1 MEEISLEVNFFG
13 EAAQDFG
20 GPRKEY
26 FSAFM
31 QEFKQRMLTT
41 NNGTII
47 LKREEEA
54 MARHHFYYAGLL
66 IGKHAH
72 HFK

>member
-31 QEFKQRMLTT
+31 QEFKQRMLT